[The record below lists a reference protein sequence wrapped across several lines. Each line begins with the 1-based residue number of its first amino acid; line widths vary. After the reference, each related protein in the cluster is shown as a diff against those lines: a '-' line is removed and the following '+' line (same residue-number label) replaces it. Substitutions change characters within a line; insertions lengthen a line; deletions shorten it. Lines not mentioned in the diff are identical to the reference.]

1 MDALSNETLMVVW
14 VVAGALTVA
23 AVVLFL
29 RSKHLK
35 SKCETVEAELAER
48 SAEELVEALYAQNGE
63 LKEKIAYGR
72 QMLGK
77 LTDAHL
83 KAQTKVEKI
92 KAGLPPPNFKVDDD
106 EDLKAAI
113 NQIRDKQYRLIEN
126 NEATT
131 SLTEWSWFGSK
142 SDGKILIKTYNKLM
156 IGAFNAEVDL
166 ARSKMRHG
174 SYDTAINKLEKSVKA
189 LEKLAETVNVLI
201 SPRYLQAKE
210 EELQIWHSDL
220 VRRQEAKEQ
229 RKRERALLRQQNQE
243 LGRGSDDDD
252 EEELGNE
259 LDACEKDLAKAREMA
274 LQIAGDD
281 LAEMELKI
289 AEIEEE
295 RRRLEEKFQRSI
307 SQAQITRAG
316 YLYVISNVG
325 SFGEDICKIGMT
337 RRLEPMDRVVE
348 LGDASVPYRFDVHTL
363 AFVQDAPKLEKQIHT
378 VLTEKR
384 VNRENHR
391 KEFFYVTPAEAKG
404 VMEEMGIKS
413 SWYFEREA
421 REYRESELRREAM
434 KQARRAPKT
443 ALQELPESI

>member
-14 VVAGALTVA
+14 VTAGIW
-23 AVVLFL
+23 AVLAIALFL
-29 RSKHLK
+29 RSKHLA
-35 SKCETVEAELAER
+35 SKCQTFEAELAER
-48 SAEELVEALYAQNGE
+48 SAEELIEALYVQNAE
-63 LKEKIAYGR
+63 FEEKIAYGR

-77 LTDAHL
+77 LTGAHL

-92 KAGLPPPNFKVDDD
+92 KAGLPPPNFKADDN
-106 EDLKAAI
+106 EDLKATI
-113 NQIRDKQYRLIEN
+113 QRIRDKQYRLIEN
-126 NEATT
+126 NKATT
-131 SLTEWSWFGSK
+131 SLSEWSWFGSK
-142 SDGKILIKTYNKLM
+142 SDGKTLIKTYNKLM

-174 SYDTAINKLEKSVKA
+174 SYDTAITKLEKSVKA

-201 SPRYLQAKE
+201 SPQYLQAKE

-220 VRRQEAKEQ
+220 VRRQEEKEQ
-229 RKRERALLRQQNQE
+229 RMRERALLRQQNQE

-295 RRRLEEKFQRSI
+295 RRRIEEKFQRSI

-316 YLYVISNVG
+316 YLYVISNIG

-363 AFVQDAPKLEKQIHT
+363 AFVQDAPKLEKQIHNA
-378 VLTEKR
+378 LTDKR
-384 VNRENHR
+384 VNMENHR

-434 KQARRAPKT
+434 KQARRVPRT
-443 ALQELPESI
+443 ASQELPETI

>member
-14 VVAGALTVA
+14 VVASALAIA
-23 AVVLFL
+23 AVALFL
-29 RSKHLK
+29 RAKHLK
-35 SKCETVEAELAER
+35 SKCQTAVAELAER
-48 SAEELVEALYAQNGE
+48 SAEELIEALYAQNGE
-63 LKEKIAYGR
+63 LEEKIAYGR

-77 LTDAHL
+77 LTDAYI

-92 KAGLPPPNFKVDDD
+92 KAGLPPPNFKADDD

-113 NQIRDKQYRLIEN
+113 QHIRDKQYRLIEN

-131 SLTEWSWFGSK
+131 SLSEWSWFGSK
-142 SDGKILIKTYNKLM
+142 SDGKTLIKTYNKLM

-174 SYDTAINKLEKSVKA
+174 SYDTAITKLEKSVKA

-201 SPRYLQAKE
+201 SPQYLQAKE
-210 EELQIWHSDL
+210 EELEIWHSDL
-220 VRRQEAKEQ
+220 VRRQEEKEQ

-243 LGRGSDDDD
+243 LGRGSDDD

-281 LAEMELKI
+281 LAEIELKI
-289 AEIEEE
+289 ADIEEE

-307 SQAQITRAG
+307 FQAQITRAG
-316 YLYVISNVG
+316 YLYVISNIG
-325 SFGEDICKIGMT
+325 SFGEEICKIGMT

-363 AFVQDAPKLEKQIHT
+363 AFVQDAPKLEKQIHNA
-378 VLTEKR
+378 LTDKR
-384 VNRENHR
+384 VNTKNYR
-391 KEFFYVTPAEAKG
+391 KEFFYVAPAEAKA
-404 VMEEMGIKS
+404 VMEEIGIKS

-434 KQARRAPKT
+434 KQARRTPRT
-443 ALQELPESI
+443 ASQELPETI

>member
-14 VVAGALTVA
+14 VVSVTLAIVA
-23 AVVLFL
+23 VALFL

-35 SKCETVEAELAER
+35 SKCQIIEAELAER
-48 SAEELVEALYAQNGE
+48 SAEELIEALSVQNCE
-63 LKEKIAYGR
+63 LEEKIAYGR

-83 KAQTKVEKI
+83 EAQTKVKKI
-92 KAGLPPPNFKVDDD
+92 KAGLPPPNFKADDD

-113 NQIRDKQYRLIEN
+113 QQIRDKQYRLIEN
-126 NEATT
+126 NKATT
-131 SLTEWSWFGSK
+131 SLSEWSWFGSK
-142 SDGKILIKTYNKLM
+142 SDGKALIKIYNKLM

-201 SPRYLQAKE
+201 SPQYLQAKE

-220 VRRQEAKEQ
+220 VRRQEEKEQ
-229 RKRERALLRQQNQE
+229 RKRERALLRQQNEE
-243 LGRGSDDDD
+243 LGRGGDDDD

-281 LAEMELKI
+281 LGEMELKI

-295 RRRLEEKFQRSI
+295 KQRLEEKFQRSI

-316 YLYVISNVG
+316 YLYVISNIG

-363 AFVQDAPKLEKQIHT
+363 AFVQDAPKLEKQIHNA
-378 VLTEKR
+378 LTDKR
-384 VNRENHR
+384 VNVENHR
-391 KEFFYVTPAEAKG
+391 KEFFYVTPAEAKS

-434 KQARRAPKT
+434 KQARRTPRT
-443 ALQELPESI
+443 ASQELPETI